1 MSDIRPQS
9 LMFSFLGLHVLA
21 PSDGEPPTPGSGGHI
36 AVSSGSVID
45 TFARVGITEE
55 AVRSTLARMVSR
67 DLLERHRRGRKMY
80 FGLTP
85 RSRTV
90 LRDGQN
96 RVWAQGALNHDWDG
110 TWTVVGFSLP
120 ETWRRERHDL
130 RSRLVWAGFGPLLGG
145 MWLAPGRVDVTE
157 IVTELE
163 LGDRVK
169 VFEARAVAPTEAGSL
184 VNEAFD
190 VADIAGRYDGFL
202 ERWDVTTPGADYPDD
217 LARQLVLHTDW
228 LQCVRQDPHLPVEL
242 LPADWPAVRAEKV
255 FRDLAAAIARPASAV
270 AGDLLDVIGLD

>member
-1 MSDIRPQS
+1 M
-9 LMFSFLGLHVLA
+9 LSFLALHVL
-21 PSDGEPPTPGSGGHI
+21 DRDI

-45 TFARVGITEE
+45 AFARVGITEE

-85 RSRTV
+85 RSTAV
-90 LRDGQN
+90 LRDGYD
-96 RVWAQGALNHDWDG
+96 RVWSQGALNHDWDG
-110 TWTVVGFSLP
+110 TWTVIGFSLP

-145 MWLAPGRVDVTE
+145 MWVTPGRVAVTDL
-157 IVTELE
+157 VAELD
-163 LGDRVK
+163 LVDRVK

-190 VADIAGRYDGFL
+190 VPGIADRYNGFL
-202 ERWDVTTPGADYPDD
+202 ARWDVATPDDELPDD

-242 LPADWPAVRAEKV
+242 LPQDWPAVRAEKV
-255 FRDLAAAIARPASAV
+255 FQDLAAAIATPARALAADV
-270 AGDLLDVIGLD
+270 LDVVNLG